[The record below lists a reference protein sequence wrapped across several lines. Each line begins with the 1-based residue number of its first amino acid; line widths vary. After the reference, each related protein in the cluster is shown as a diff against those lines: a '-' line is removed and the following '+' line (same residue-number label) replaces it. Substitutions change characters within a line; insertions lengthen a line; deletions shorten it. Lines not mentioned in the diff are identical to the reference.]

1 MGDKDT
7 NKEPRQKL
15 NFSYCEEETESE
27 GQKKAQESRE
37 TSSQTLKDGEVQDSE
52 ARHTPPRTPLSNVH
66 ELDTS
71 WEKDKES
78 PDQILRTPVSHPLT
92 CPETPAQP
100 DSRSKL
106 LPSDSPSTPKS
117 MLSRLAISPTG
128 KLLSRGPKHLKLT
141 PAPLRDEMASFA
153 LVNINPFTPESYRKL
168 FLQSGGKRKI
178 PDLEEAGPEEG
189 KGGLPAKRCVLRETN
204 MASRYEKEFLEVEKI
219 GVGEFGSVYKCIK
232 RLDGCVYAIKRSMKT
247 LAELS
252 SENLALHE
260 VYAHA
265 VLGHHPHVVRY
276 YSSWVEDDHMIIQ
289 SEYCNGGSLQVAI
302 SENTKFHNHFQEPKL
317 KDILLQISL
326 GLKYIHNSGMVHLDI
341 KPSNIFICHK
351 TQSDSSGVIEE
362 VANEADWFLSANV
375 IYKIGDLGHAT
386 SISKP
391 EVEEGDSRF
400 LANEIL
406 QEDYRHLPKAD
417 IFALGLTIALAA
429 GAESLP
435 TNGAAWHH
443 IRKGNFPDI
452 PQELSE
458 NFSSLLKNM
467 IQPDPE
473 QRPSAAALASNR
485 VLRPSLGKT
494 EELQQQLNLEK
505 FKIATLERELREAQ
519 QAQSPQEDIHHDD
532 TWISGTHTGSRSTK
546 RLVGGKSARSS
557 SFTCQ

>member
-7 NKEPRQKL
+7 NEPRQKL
-15 NFSYCEEETESE
+15 NFSYCEEETETE

-37 TSSQTLKDGEVQDSE
+37 ASSQTLEKGEVQDSE
-52 ARHTPPRTPLSNVH
+52 AKRTPPRTPLSNVH

-141 PAPLRDEMASFA
+141 PAPLRDEMTSFA

-178 PDLEEAGPEEG
+178 RGDLEEAGPEEG

-289 SEYCNGGSLQVAI
+289 SEYCNGGSLQAAI
-302 SENTKFHNHFQEPKL
+302 SENTKFHKHFQEPKL

-351 TQSDSSGVIEE
+351 MQSDSSGVIEE

-375 IYKIGDLGHAT
+375 VYKIGDLGHAT

-406 QEDYRHLPKAD
+406 QEDYQHLPKAD

-443 IRKGNFPDI
+443 IRKGNFPDV

-458 NFSSLLKNM
+458 DFSSLLKNM

-505 FKIATLERELREAQ
+505 FKTATLERELREAQ
-519 QAQSPQEDIHHDD
+519 QAQSPQGDIHYGD
-532 TWISGTHTGSRSTK
+532 TWISRTHTGSRSTK